1 MLCITEMNIAMNL
14 SQLDLNLL
22 LIFNQ
27 LLLQRRV
34 SAVAE
39 KLGLSQP
46 AVSNALT
53 RLRRLLNDELFV
65 RTSRGMEPTPYAL
78 QLAEPIA
85 YALNT
90 IETALNQNATFDAAS
105 SKRRFTIAM
114 NDIGE
119 IYFLPKLMDRLAG
132 IAPDVTINTVR
143 HTAINLREAMEAG
156 QVELAVGLLPELK
169 AGFFQRRLFK
179 QRYVCLFRAGHPL
192 DKGEISTEEF
202 SQAEHM
208 VVGASEI
215 GHAKLEETMSAK
227 GIRRNF
233 KLTVPHFVAVGH
245 ILSRT
250 DMVATVPERYAQECM
265 APFGLKSASLPVALP
280 EFAISLFWHA
290 KFHKEP
296 GVQWLRNVMFEIF
309 SD

>member
-1 MLCITEMNIAMNL
+1 MELKD
-14 SQLDLNLL
+14 LDLNLL

-39 KLGLSQP
+39 KLGMSQP
-46 AVSNALT
+46 AVSNALN
-53 RLRRLLNDELFV
+53 RLRRLLNDELFL

-90 IETALNQNATFDAAS
+90 IETSLNQHVTFDAAS
-105 SKRRFTIAM
+105 STRRFTIGM

-119 IYFLPKLMDRLAG
+119 IYFLPKLMDKLAG
-132 IAPDVTINTVR
+132 IAPGVSINTVR
-143 HTAINLREAMEAG
+143 NASLNLREAMEAG
-156 QVELAVGLLPELK
+156 QVDMAVGLLPELK

-179 QRYVCLFRAGHPL
+179 QRYVCMFRAGHAL
-192 DKGEISTEEF
+192 DKGEISAAEF
-202 SQAEHM
+202 SAAEHV

-215 GHAKLEETMSAK
+215 GHARLDETISAK
-227 GIRRNF
+227 GISRNI

-250 DMVATVPERYAQECM
+250 NMVATVPERYAQECL
-265 APFGLKSASLPVALP
+265 APFGLKSAAIPVELP
-280 EFAISLFWHA
+280 EIAISLFWHA

-296 GVQWLRNVMFEIF
+296 GIQWLRGVMFDAF
-309 SD
+309 AD

>member
-1 MLCITEMNIAMNL
+1 MELKD
-14 SQLDLNLL
+14 LDLNLL
-22 LIFNQ
+22 LVFNQ

-46 AVSNALT
+46 GVSNALK
-53 RLRRLLNDELFV
+53 RLRLLLNDELFL

-90 IETALNQNATFDAAS
+90 IETSLNQRATFDAAS
-105 SKRRFTIAM
+105 SKRRFTIGM

-119 IYFLPKLMDRLAG
+119 IYFLPKLMDKLAS
-132 IAPDVTINTVR
+132 IAPGVSINTVR
-143 HTAINLREAMEAG
+143 NASLNLREAMESG
-156 QVELAVGLLPELK
+156 QVDLAAGLLPELK

-179 QRYVCLFRAGHPL
+179 QRYVCMFRAGHAL
-192 DKGEISTEEF
+192 DREGQISAEEF
-202 SQAEHM
+202 SGAEHV

-215 GHAKLEETMSAK
+215 GHARLDETISAR
-227 GIRRNF
+227 GIRRNV

-250 DMVATVPERYAQECM
+250 DMVATVPERYAQECL
-265 APFGLKSASLPVALP
+265 APFGLKSAQMPVELP
-280 EFAISLFWHA
+280 EIAISLFWHA

-296 GVQWLRNVMFEIF
+296 GIQWLRGVMFDTF
-309 SD
+309 AD

>member
-1 MLCITEMNIAMNL
+1 MDLKD
-14 SQLDLNLL
+14 LDLNLL

-46 AVSNALT
+46 AVSNALN
-53 RLRRLLNDELFV
+53 RLRRLLNDELFL
-65 RTSRGMEPTPYAL
+65 RTSRGMEPTPYAM

-90 IETALNQNATFDAAS
+90 IENTLNQRATFDAAS
-105 SKRRFTIAM
+105 SKRRFTIGM

-119 IYFLPKLMDRLAG
+119 IYFLPRLMDKLAG
-132 IAPDVTINTVR
+132 IAPGVTINTVR
-143 HTAINLREAMEAG
+143 NTSTNLREAMEAG
-156 QVELAVGLLPELK
+156 QVDLAAGLLPELK

-179 QRYVCLFRAGHPL
+179 QRYVCMFRAGHAL
-192 DKGEISTEEF
+192 DKGEIALEEF
-202 SQAEHM
+202 SRAEHV

-215 GHAKLEETMSAK
+215 GHAKLDETISAK

-250 DMVATVPERYAQECM
+250 DMVATVPERYAEECL
-265 APFGLKSASLPVALP
+265 APFGLKSAPLPVTLP
-280 EFAISLFWHA
+280 EIAISLFWHA
-290 KFHKEP
+290 RYHKEP
-296 GVQWLRNVMFEIF
+296 GIQWLRNVMFDTF
-309 SD
+309 TD

>member
-1 MLCITEMNIAMNL
+1 MNL
-14 SQLDLNLL
+14 KDLDLNLL

-46 AVSNALT
+46 AVSNALN
-53 RLRRLLNDELFV
+53 RLRRLLNDELFL

-85 YALNT
+85 YALST
-90 IETALNQNATFDAAS
+90 IETALNERATFDAAS
-105 SKRRFTIAM
+105 SKRRFTIGM

-119 IYFLPKLMDRLAG
+119 IYFLPKLMDRLAS
-132 IAPDVTINTVR
+132 IAPGVTINTVR
-143 HTAINLREAMEAG
+143 NASTNLREAMEAG
-156 QVELAVGLLPELK
+156 HVDLAAGLLPELK

-179 QRYVCLFRAGHPL
+179 QRYVCMFRAGHPL
-192 DKGEISTEEF
+192 DKGDISVEEF
-202 SQAEHM
+202 SQAEHV

-215 GHAKLEETMSAK
+215 GHAKLDETLSAK
-227 GIRRNF
+227 GIRRHF

-250 DMVATVPERYAQECM
+250 DMVATVPERYAQESL
-265 APFGLKSASLPVALP
+265 APFGLKSAPLPVMLP
-280 EFAISLFWHA
+280 EIAISLFWHA
-290 KFHKEP
+290 KYHKEP
-296 GVQWLRNVMFEIF
+296 GVQWLRNVMFDTF